1 MLEVNKRNNR
11 PSKHKKRII
20 KAKSK
25 EDRVKIWYEHFKK
38 LLGSDRKGDENISVN
53 ANLNLDL
60 NETHNIL
67 TTAFTL

>member
-1 MLEVNKRNNR
+1 MLEVNKRNNT
-11 PSKHKKRII
+11 KKGII

-53 ANLNLDL
+53 ADLNLDL
-60 NETHNIL
+60 NETYNISIL
-67 TTAFTL
+67 YS